1 MNLTLRLGRLRLV
14 FDFWFFA
21 LVACFTL
28 LNHQALLFYL
38 AFPVVIHEGGH
49 LLVLALLHI
58 PVSEIR
64 FAPAGIA
71 IYTRSPSPL
80 SFQRELAVAFAGIAA
95 NLLAAFLLWRLAF
108 QSMRT
113 ILMIASNL
121 AVALFNL
128 LPAGHLDGGQILHCL
143 CDILF
148 PPQIAQNIS
157 RIVSFVILT
166 PLIVLSVL
174 LLLRGIVNFTLLI
187 CCIYLMV
194 TVILRD

>member
-1 MNLTLRLGRLRLV
+1 MTLRLGRLRLV

-21 LVACFTL
+21 VVACFTL
-28 LNHQALLFYL
+28 LNHQALLLYL
-38 AFPVVIHEGGH
+38 ALPVVIHEGGH
-49 LLVLALLHI
+49 LLVLALLKI
-58 PVSEIR
+58 PVAEIC

-71 IYTRSPSPL
+71 IRTRSPSPL
-80 SFQRELAVAFAGIAA
+80 SYPRELAVAFAGIAA

-128 LPAGHLDGGQILHCL
+128 LPAGYLDGGQILRCL

-148 PPQIAQNIS
+148 PPQLARNIS
-157 RIVSFVILT
+157 RIISFVILT
-166 PLIVLSVL
+166 PLIALSVL
-174 LLLRGIVNFTLLI
+174 LLLRGTVNFTLLI
-187 CCIYLMV
+187 CCVYLMI
-194 TVILRD
+194 TVMLRD